1 MYDLI
6 GHREDE
12 VRDEIMLQGAP
23 RPGGF
28 ASATSLCEQQVSRG
42 GKAATTQNLERFPS
56 AQGCSEEGDFLSL
69 LRPLSF

>member
-28 ASATSLCEQQVSRG
+28 ASATSLRVLGASS
-42 GKAATTQNLERFPS
+42 RFPVGGR
-56 AQGCSEEGDFLSL
+56 QRL
-69 LRPLSF
+69 LRIWSASHQLRAALKKVTF